1 MRTMSL
7 AMVALISIVLPGC
20 VSLTAPQKNPQ
31 VAPLSITSSP
41 LHRFSLADFDGL
53 MFEPIIPEEADP
65 MFPSRESAY
74 QTIEFEIA
82 KQLSAKMTID
92 PDQISQNSL
101 IVRYGIASDSIVSD
115 AELIQFFGTTP
126 GLVTEPGQEKLT
138 IAIALI
144 RANTGDALWKG
155 VAQGTIVPGL
165 SNETRLARAEAA
177 IARMLGNLK

>member
-1 MRTMSL
+1 ML
-7 AMVALISIVLPGC
+7 ALVSIVLAGC
-20 VSLTAPQKNPQ
+20 VSVTVPQENPK
-31 VAPLSITSSP
+31 VAPLSITASP

-53 MFEPIIPEEADP
+53 MFESITPEEKDP
-65 MFPSRESAY
+65 MFPNRENAY

-82 KQLSAKMTID
+82 KQLSAKMKID
-92 PDQISQNSL
+92 PDQIPQNSL

-115 AELIQFFGTTP
+115 AELVRFFGTTP

-177 IARMLGNLK
+177 IARMLSSLR